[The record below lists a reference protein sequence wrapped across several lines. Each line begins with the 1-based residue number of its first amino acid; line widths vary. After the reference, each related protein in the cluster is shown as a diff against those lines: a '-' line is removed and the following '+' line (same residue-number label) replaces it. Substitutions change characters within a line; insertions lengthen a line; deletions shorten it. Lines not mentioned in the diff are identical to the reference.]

1 MNTDPAA
8 APAKRLWVTLEGAN
22 GVGKTH
28 LAALLSAQLS
38 GAVVLDELPAASPD
52 RLPGKVIA
60 ALTEKN
66 DPFLRTGHPLAE
78 TLALLALAVR
88 RREEALEATVA
99 IEDRGSDSVAVYQAL
114 TLAESSGGS
123 DPYPL
128 AQQLLAMADRWRPR
142 SDLTVLVTADADT
155 RRTRWSA
162 RLGRPLTGDESHRLH
177 AIARLYEQIAAA
189 DPDRYLVLDL
199 SEQTA
204 AQALG
209 ALTVAV
215 RALTSPAGAAP

>member
-8 APAKRLWVTLEGAN
+8 EPAKRLWVTLEGAN
-22 GVGKTH
+22 GAGKTH
-28 LAALLSAQLS
+28 LAALLRAQLS

-60 ALTEKN
+60 ALTEQN

-114 TLAESSGGS
+114 TLAESSGS

-162 RLGRPLTGDESHRLH
+162 RLGRPLTGDECHRLH
-177 AIARLYEQIAAA
+177 AVARLYEQITAA

-209 ALTVAV
+209 ALTMAV
-215 RALTSPAGAAP
+215 RALTSPAGAAS

>member
-1 MNTDPAA
+1 MSTPAE
-8 APAKRLWVTLEGAN
+8 RRVWVTLEGAN

-28 LAALLSAQLS
+28 LAALLRTQIAGS
-38 GAVVLDELPAASPD
+38 VVLEELPDAAPD

-60 ALTEKN
+60 ALAERN

-88 RREEALEATVA
+88 RREEAPEATVA

-114 TLAESSGGS
+114 TLAESGGS

-128 AQQLLAMADRWRPR
+128 AQQLLAMAERWRPR

-162 RLGRPLTGDESHRLH
+162 RLGRPLTGDERHRAH
-177 AIARLYEQIAAA
+177 AVARLYEQIADA
-189 DPDRYLVLDL
+189 DPGRYLVLDL
-199 SEQTA
+199 SEQTSA
-204 AQALG
+204 RALP
-209 ALTVAV
+209 ALTGAV
-215 RALTSPAGAAP
+215 RALTSPAGAPS